1 MADLV
6 FFQIDLGLDKV
17 SKSFKIS
24 KIRHDFKI
32 NILKELS
39 QKDIRH
45 SYEKFKLHFFSK
57 LKVCQHLVNINF
69 VD

>member
-45 SYEKFKLHFFSK
+45 NYEKFKLHFFQNWK
-57 LKVCQHLVNINF
+57 FVNIWSTF